1 MNMPL
6 YIFHEGG
13 GSENSAPYN
22 AFNMEVLTP
31 PASHAPPMQP
41 PMHPPGYHDAA
52 WARCL
57 MLTFPRGE
65 SA

>member
-13 GSENSAPYN
+13 GSEKSALYN
-22 AFNMEVLTP
+22 AFNMEVFTHSS
-31 PASHAPPMQP
+31 PAE
-41 PMHPPGYHDAA
+41 HPLGYHDAA
-52 WARCL
+52 WAGCL
-57 MLTFPRGE
+57 MLTFPGGE